1 MKKLV
6 TGAVAAIIPG
16 VATSGQAQDAQS
28 HGYSRVSRP

>member
-6 TGAVAAIIPG
+6 TGAVAAIILG
-16 VATSGQAQDAQS
+16 FATSSQAQDAQP